1 MVLTHQIN
9 KEHKMNK
16 LFKTRIAIML
26 ALLVL
31 GIGLF
36 AQTPVISVSMS
47 RSLRIPH
54 SYDDVIMLPNG
65 DLRFLSFTT
74 NRTGLSVSDFRYL
87 AASDTF
93 TVPTELGVISGL
105 NGTPRRSITAD
116 RFGKLYT
123 VYRYPRIGTLKGI
136 VVISFGAEGMDY
148 RVINDLD
155 WGYGFDPQHHV
166 DVVAENTLAIALGTG
181 MICYN
186 LNDGSQMTILDGAGY
201 PSDAGFKKAIALP
214 NGRFLFTYFSGFD
227 DVTHTFIVFDAAGNQ
242 VCTTSITD
250 PRFENFTCFDSSW
263 DKDFSCINDR
273 FYLTMPGILYDEM
286 ILECHF
292 PTPDSLH
299 IYLRPDHATES
310 LPMGPSYSFAGFADD
325 MIFRAYWRYGD
336 WEELSGYEV
345 ADGLYADN
353 PNVVI
358 QTDSGPNM
366 THINEIGNNLV
377 AVSTR
382 RPDHVGITVYSPLD
396 FPTAHLYA
404 FDAPIDYDLRY
415 GYSKMFSQEGKML
428 FVSRQDLFAFQI
440 SYSVAN
446 DDEVATPVV
455 NTFSVFPNPVSVQD
469 TISFKHTLP
478 EPVELVIYN
487 IRGQKVQ
494 KLNLGADGSIDWD
507 LRNIKGEKLPAGV
520 YLGRARNRKD
530 LLPFKFVITH
540 K

>member
-1 MVLTHQIN
+1 
-9 KEHKMNK
+9 MNK

-201 PSDAGFKKAIALP
+201 PSDAGFKKPLP
-214 NGRFLFTYFSGFD
+214 SRM
-227 DVTHTFIVFDAAGNQ
+227 DAFCSPISPGLMMLR
-242 VCTTSITD
+242 T
-250 PRFENFTCFDSSW
+250 RL
-263 DKDFSCINDR
+263 SC
-273 FYLTMPGILYDEM
+273 L
-286 ILECHF
+286 
-292 PTPDSLH
+292 
-299 IYLRPDHATES
+299 
-310 LPMGPSYSFAGFADD
+310 
-325 MIFRAYWRYGD
+325 
-336 WEELSGYEV
+336 
-345 ADGLYADN
+345 
-353 PNVVI
+353 
-358 QTDSGPNM
+358 
-366 THINEIGNNLV
+366 
-377 AVSTR
+377 
-382 RPDHVGITVYSPLD
+382 
-396 FPTAHLYA
+396 
-404 FDAPIDYDLRY
+404 
-415 GYSKMFSQEGKML
+415 
-428 FVSRQDLFAFQI
+428 
-440 SYSVAN
+440 
-446 DDEVATPVV
+446 
-455 NTFSVFPNPVSVQD
+455 
-469 TISFKHTLP
+469 TLP
-478 EPVELVIYN
+478 ETRCAPPRSQTRGLRILPVLIP
-487 IRGQKVQ
+487 
-494 KLNLGADGSIDWD
+494 LGTRILAASTIDF
-507 LRNIKGEKLPAGV
+507 ILPC
-520 YLGRARNRKD
+520 RASCMTR
-530 LLPFKFVITH
+530 
-540 K
+540 